1 MKWPCDVAAWSA
13 VTVEED
19 VTLLKRC
26 VAFLAV
32 AGHSRFKIWCFF
44 FVEKELRFNSN
55 LNAVWF
61 LLEKFF
67 H

>member
-44 FVEKELRFNSN
+44 F
-55 LNAVWF
+55 F
-61 LLEKFF
+61 LERTEIQLKPKCSLVSA
-67 H
+67 